1 MSGLIDT
8 HCHLTDLEPAEVVAV
23 IERAQSCQVNRM
35 ICIGASKG
43 TASVLRA
50 VELAETYPQI
60 FASLGIH
67 PHDAGEFSDLKTVE
81 HLATHPRVVAIGET
95 GLDFFRDWSPFD
107 KQYELFNAS
116 LDLAAASKKPV
127 VIHCRAAE
135 DETIKILKD
144 RASDN
149 IRGVFHCFSG
159 NLDYANRILDLGFL
173 ISITGT
179 ITFKNAHELRAT
191 VKELPLDRIMLE
203 TDSPYMAPEP
213 FRGGK
218 SEPMHVYQVALKIA
232 EIRGLSLEE
241 LAIQTTA
248 NAEKLFGLPK

>member
-8 HCHLTDLEPAEVVAV
+8 HCHLTDLEPAEVVGV
-23 IERAQSCQVNRM
+23 IERARACQVNRM

-43 TASVLRA
+43 TASVFRA
-50 VELAETYPQI
+50 IELAEAHPQI

-67 PHDAGEFSDLKTVE
+67 PHDAGSFSDLKEVE
-81 HLATHPRVVAIGET
+81 HLAANPRVVAIGET

-116 LDLAAASKKPV
+116 LDLAAATKKPV

-135 DETIKILKD
+135 DETIKILKN
-144 RASDN
+144 RATDN
-149 IRGVFHCFSG
+149 ICGVFHCFSG
-159 NLDYANRILDLGFL
+159 NLDYARRILDLGFL

-179 ITFKNAHELRAT
+179 ITFKNARELRAT

-203 TDSPYMAPEP
+203 TDAPYMAPEP

-232 EIRGLSLEE
+232 ELRGLSLEE
-241 LAIQTTA
+241 VATQTTT
-248 NAEKLFGLPK
+248 NAEKLFGLA